1 MILSCGVLFIL
12 RAHDVY
18 AATLA
23 EDLLRLPLQRLPLV
37 RRHTEEK
44 AAQLL
49 PTGVVTSIRT
59 DQKNDEQTWEYCN
72 HVFIENTVEENACLA
87 GTVTRQID
95 EPDDCEHAAEFL
107 DLVWGGLYQNP
118 GNIPGNRLP
127 IPHNCF
133 KHKDDNKV
141 YYNAETNP
149 PENLRGWMICEEEKF
164 PYALDDGS
172 CPEGSEPVEPP
183 SFELIGNDLTE
194 CEKALQCKLGNRGC
208 QDHPTMVWHNGAVES
223 NRVAGCYVDINECFH
238 YNAGT
243 AASVTPSVAGDRAVC
258 KVTGT

>member
-1 MILSCGVLFIL
+1 MTLSCGVLFIL
-12 RAHDVY
+12 CAHDVY

-149 PENLRGWMICEEEKF
+149 PGRLESALRRCWG
-164 PYALDDGS
+164 LGGS
-172 CPEGSEPVEPP
+172 AGECRVRHTTDAPVRSSWLQRTVLPP
-183 SFELIGNDLTE
+183 G
-194 CEKALQCKLGNRGC
+194 
-208 QDHPTMVWHNGAVES
+208 
-223 NRVAGCYVDINECFH
+223 
-238 YNAGT
+238 
-243 AASVTPSVAGDRAVC
+243 RAW
-258 KVTGT
+258 